1 MGYRKAIFYGFR
13 SQFMDWIF
21 DFSAVVPKENKKV
34 ESLLS
39 KVTSFV
45 NFMPNWQNCGN
56 INHLRTFKLTINYM
70 LFHIKA
76 IILIITQ
83 LQKTLQI
90 TKKS

>member
-1 MGYRKAIFYGFR
+1 
-13 SQFMDWIF
+13 MDWIF

-45 NFMPNWQNCGN
+45 NFMPNWQNCGI

-76 IILIITQ
+76 IILLITK